1 MPHRRDEI
9 RKYIVDNLK
18 HKTSLKENVF
28 NWRVDPVESEAPNS
42 LPCLS
47 VLIPEERAIEA
58 DSSGSLI
65 QREADIVIVI
75 YNSIKNERDMM
86 SDVVAREVEKIMN
99 QLNHKDFNFEY
110 KKMDMTTENMARR
123 LLLLCCLHYECRYY
137 TKEIPLLNEE
147 DLDDFENLS
156 VEI

>member
-9 RKYIVDNLK
+9 RDYIVNNLK

-47 VLIPEERAIEA
+47 VLIPEERAIEV
-58 DSSGSLI
+58 SSNGALI
-65 QREADIVIVI
+65 QREADVVIVI
-75 YNSIKNERDMM
+75 YNSIRNERDVM
-86 SDVVAREVEKIMN
+86 SDVVSREVERIMN

-110 KKMDMTTENMARR
+110 KKMDMTTESFARKIV
-123 LLLLCCLHYECRYY
+123 LMCCLHYECRYY
-137 TKEIPLLNEE
+137 TKEIHLLNEE
-147 DLDDFENLS
+147 DLDALEGLS